1 MPHIGMRIIKS
12 AAAVFLC
19 FMIDLLRGG
28 AGVPFYSAIAAVLCM
43 QPYVSNSIK
52 VALNRVVG
60 TLIGGCAGM
69 ALLLFERAF
78 LPRDWPVVQYLLVS
92 LMVIVL
98 IYITVLLRETSA
110 SYITCVVFMSVAV
123 SHGMDVNP
131 YLFAFNR
138 ILDTLIGIGVSL
150 AVNSAHLPLPRRR
163 EILFAC
169 ALDGGLLGKSGRM
182 TAFTRIRLTQL
193 AERGANIAVV
203 TDRTP
208 SSFLPL
214 LDGAQLRLP
223 VVCLDGAALY
233 DIDSARYSDLRAMPE
248 EAARAVTAAFEKAG
262 HGCFI
267 YSVVRDMMHVYY
279 GKFSNPAE
287 EALYEQLYASPH
299 EAYVYGPL
307 PAGCDALMIAAL
319 ETDEAAGAL
328 RAAIEA
334 LPQAEY
340 LRIRAVL
347 ARGYPGYTRL
357 EILSAPARPRR
368 ALETLRARCGA
379 ASVQAVVQPA
389 GENGAALVRALARA
403 FPRRAPR

>member
-60 TLIGGCAGM
+60 TLTGGCAGM

-163 EILFAC
+163 EI
-169 ALDGGLLGKSGRM
+169 
-182 TAFTRIRLTQL
+182 
-193 AERGANIAVV
+193 RG
-203 TDRTP
+203 
-208 SSFLPL
+208 
-214 LDGAQLRLP
+214 
-223 VVCLDGAALY
+223 C
-233 DIDSARYSDLRAMPE
+233 
-248 EAARAVTAAFEKAG
+248 
-262 HGCFI
+262 
-267 YSVVRDMMHVYY
+267 
-279 GKFSNPAE
+279 KF
-287 EALYEQLYASPH
+287 
-299 EAYVYGPL
+299 
-307 PAGCDALMIAAL
+307 
-319 ETDEAAGAL
+319 
-328 RAAIEA
+328 
-334 LPQAEY
+334 
-340 LRIRAVL
+340 
-347 ARGYPGYTRL
+347 
-357 EILSAPARPRR
+357 
-368 ALETLRARCGA
+368 
-379 ASVQAVVQPA
+379 
-389 GENGAALVRALARA
+389 
-403 FPRRAPR
+403 

>member
-12 AAAVFLC
+12 AVAVFLC

-28 AGVPFYSAIAAVLCM
+28 AGAPFYSAIAAVLCM

-131 YLFAFNR
+131 YLFALNR

-163 EILFAC
+163 DVVFAC
-169 ALDGGLLGKSGRM
+169 ALDGGLLGKDGRM
-182 TAFTRIRLTQL
+182 TAYTRIRLTQL
-193 AERGANIAVV
+193 AERGANIAIV

-208 SSFLPL
+208 ASFLPL
-214 LDGAQLRLP
+214 LDGVQMRLP

-233 DIDSARYSDLRAMPE
+233 DVKSARYSGLRAMPE
-248 EAARAVTAAFEKAG
+248 QAARAVAAAFEKAG
-262 HGCFI
+262 RGCFI

-279 GKFSNPAE
+279 GDFLNPAE
-287 EALYEQLYASPH
+287 ETFYEQLYASPH
-299 EAYVYGPL
+299 EAYVCGPL
-307 PAGCDALMIAAL
+307 PDGCGALMITVL
-319 ETDEAAGAL
+319 ETDGTAAAL
-328 RAAIEA
+328 RAAVET

-340 LRIRAVL
+340 LRVRAVP
-347 ARGYPGYTRL
+347 ARGCPGYTRL
-357 EILSAPARPRR
+357 EISSVQATPHC

-379 ASVQAVVQPA
+379 ASVQTVAQPT
-389 GENGAALVRALARA
+389 GENGAALARTLARA
-403 FPRRAPR
+403 FHQRAPR